1 MILWVV
7 SSTESGELEIGILK
21 RIIKQFS
28 NRQKKQILKCLF
40 SRKHYNNISKE
51 FHTKEKYTYANKKLD
66 EAWKNYNW
74 KEIEWNL
81 DYIKKFQY
89 EIKFWIQMLFNNGFK
104 NYITITQDVMN
115 NIIFIKF
122 NTITDINIYK
132 NFIANK

>member
-1 MILWVV
+1 MKLLCMFLKLVYFMS

-66 EAWKNYNW
+66 EA
-74 KEIEWNL
+74 
-81 DYIKKFQY
+81 
-89 EIKFWIQMLFNNGFK
+89 
-104 NYITITQDVMN
+104 
-115 NIIFIKF
+115 
-122 NTITDINIYK
+122 
-132 NFIANK
+132 